1 MTQLCTRSLP
11 YRSGV
16 DYFERIRHLDAPVLL
31 DSNKPDSP
39 SGRYDIIS
47 ANPVKKIQSSANSLA
62 QLQQLLD
69 SLSTSHRVEATD
81 KALYHLPFIGGFI
94 GGLSYDLGRELET
107 LPDSAKDD
115 CHFPSIIGGIY
126 LWAVVVDHEHQIAE
140 LVAPASEADE
150 LEALLSRTN
159 DHDKPAPF
167 SLTTPFTSNL
177 SWPEYKSRF
186 EKIMAYIRS
195 GDCYQINFAQ
205 RFQAKAKGDSWQA
218 YLKMRAA
225 TPAPFSAYLDFD
237 QFKILSVSPE
247 RFMQLNAGQ
256 VETKPIKGTAPRS
269 GDARE
274 DRHIA
279 ETLQNSIKDRAENL
293 MIVDLLRNDL
303 GRVCEPGSVRV
314 PALFALESYAN
325 VHHLVSTVE
334 GELPADKN
342 AVDLLTASFPGGSI
356 TGAPKIRAME
366 IIDELEPQRRA
377 IYCGSVAYISFN
389 GRMDSSITIRTLLES
404 VQDNPETGET
414 ESRLD
419 CWGGGGIVYD
429 SVAESEYQETLHKV
443 GKILQS
449 LQPDFLISQSQK
461 YKNNA

>member
-1 MTQLCTRSLP
+1 MTELCTLPLP
-11 YRSGV
+11 YLPGV
-16 DYFERIRHLDAPVLL
+16 DYFERIRHLEAPVLL
-31 DSNKPDSP
+31 DSNRPASP
-39 SGRYDIIS
+39 SGRYDIVSAAPIQRIS
-47 ANPVKKIQSSANSLA
+47 TSSNSLE
-62 QLQQLLD
+62 QLQQLLEQFN
-69 SLSTSHRVEATD
+69 TSHQVTAAD
-81 KALYHLPFIGGFI
+81 KHLCHLPFIGGFI
-94 GGLSYDLGRELET
+94 GGLSYDLGRELEQLSCT
-107 LPDSAKDD
+107 AQDDSN
-115 CHFPSIIGGIY
+115 FPSLLGGIY
-126 LWAVVVDHEHQIAE
+126 LWAVVVDHELKVAE
-140 LVAPASEADE
+140 LVAPSYQIDDLAV
-150 LEALLSRTN
+150 LLNQPKQDTTESDRT
-159 DHDKPAPF
+159 DF
-167 SLTTPFTSNL
+167 TLTSPFTTNL

-205 RFQAKAKGDSWQA
+205 RFQATAKGDSWQA
-218 YLKMRAA
+218 YQKMRAA
-225 TPAPFSAYLDFD
+225 TPAPFSAYLDFG

-247 RFMQLNAGQ
+247 RFMLLNSGH

-269 GDARE
+269 GDTRE

-279 ETLQNSIKDRAENL
+279 ESLQNSIKDRAENL

-303 GRVCEPGSVRV
+303 GRVCEPGSVKV

-334 GELPADKN
+334 GKLPADKS
-342 AVDLLTASFPGGSI
+342 AVNLLAASFPGGSI

-366 IIDELEPQRRA
+366 IIDELEPQRRG
-377 IYCGSVAYISFN
+377 IYCGSIAYISFN

-404 VQDNPETGET
+404 VSTHMETQKH

-419 CWGGGGIVYD
+419 CWGGGGIVHD

-449 LQPDFLISQSQK
+449 LQPDFKTLI
-461 YKNNA
+461 NL

>member
-47 ANPVKKIQSSANSLA
+47 ANPVKKIRSSANSLT

-140 LVAPASEADE
+140 LVAPASKADE

-159 DHDKPAPF
+159 DRDKPVPF
-167 SLTTPFTSNL
+167 SLTTPFTANL

-342 AVDLLTASFPGGSI
+342 AVDLLAASFPGGSI

-449 LQPDFLISQSQK
+449 LQPDFKTQAQLQA
-461 YKNNA
+461 ND